1 MNRDKGLQAERTTLA
16 WTRTLLVLLVLAAL
30 VLRRIGELSALAL
43 VPAAL
48 LVSCALVCLVGQ
60 GGHYR
65 RSRRALAGDHSGGNG
80 RAVACLSLAL
90 VLTAGILLGL
100 ILLHDEI

>member
-1 MNRDKGLQAERTTLA
+1 MSRDNGLQAERTTLA

-43 VPAAL
+43 IPAAL
-48 LVSCALVCLVGQ
+48 LVGSALVCLIGQ

-65 RSRRALAGDHSGGNG
+65 RSCRLLAGDLPGGNG
-80 RAVACLSLAL
+80 RAVACLCLAL
-90 VLTAGILLGL
+90 MLTAGLLLGL
-100 ILLHDEI
+100 ILLHDEA

>member
-1 MNRDKGLQAERTTLA
+1 MTDNGLQAERTSLA

-30 VLRRIGELSALAL
+30 VLRRIGELSLLAL
-43 VPAAL
+43 LPAAL
-48 LVSCALVCLVGQ
+48 LAGCALVCLVGQ

-65 RSRRALAGDHSGGNG
+65 RCRLSLTGLAQGGNV
-80 RAVACLSLAL
+80 RAVACLCLAL
-90 VLTAGILLGL
+90 MLAAGLLLGL

>member
-1 MNRDKGLQAERTTLA
+1 MSRDNGLQAERTSLA

-43 VPAAL
+43 LPATL
-48 LVSCALVCLVGQ
+48 LVGCALACLAGQ

-65 RSRRALAGDHSGGNG
+65 RSCQALAGARQGGNG

-90 VLTAGILLGL
+90 MLTAGLLLSL
-100 ILLHDEI
+100 ILWHDET

>member
-1 MNRDKGLQAERTTLA
+1 MSDNGLQAERTTLA

-30 VLRRIGELSALAL
+30 VLRRMGELSALVL
-43 VPAAL
+43 IPAAL
-48 LVSCALVCLVGQ
+48 LLGCALVCLVGQ

-65 RSRRALAGDHSGGNG
+65 RCCRALAGDQRGGNG
-80 RAVACLSLAL
+80 RAVACLCLAL
-90 VLTAGILLGL
+90 MLTACLLLGL

>member
-1 MNRDKGLQAERTTLA
+1 MSRDNGLQAERTTLA

-30 VLRRIGELSALAL
+30 VLRRIGELSALEL
-43 VPAAL
+43 IPAAL

-65 RSRRALAGDHSGGNG
+65 RSCLALAGVRRGGNG
-80 RAVACLSLAL
+80 RAVACLCLAL
-90 VLTAGILLGL
+90 MLTAGLLLCL
-100 ILLHDEI
+100 ILLHDDF